1 MATNT
6 NTCNTIRG
14 LKLDACS
21 PNIGGIKNI
30 WLADYKEGAATI
42 TIANAEG
49 ANTTDLVDGS
59 VSKFDESV
67 KWEKYEMR
75 KNTASMTSTLNNS
88 TDGASY
94 VTTELSMVFSRME
107 AQKRIS
113 IQALAIGQCM
123 AAVEDSNGT
132 MWFLGADAPL
142 TATAG
147 AGETGT
153 AKGDANRYTLTL
165 TDESLGFPYTIDTEA
180 ANKIR
185 GITSTSTSSPSL

>member
-1 MATNT
+1 MA

-30 WLADYKEGAATI
+30 WLADYVENAATI
-42 TIANAEG
+42 TVGEG
-49 ANTTDLVDGS
+49 AEETDKLTDGT
-59 VSKFDESV
+59 VSAFAETVTWK
-67 KWEKYEMR
+67 KYEMR

-94 VTTELSMVFSRME
+94 VTTELAMVFSRME

-165 TDESLGFPYTIDTEA
+165 TDESLGFPYTIDETA
-180 ANKIR
+180 ANKIK
-185 GITSTSTSSPSL
+185 GVVAAE

>member
-1 MATNT
+1 MA

-14 LKLDACS
+14 LQLDACS

-30 WLADYKEGAATI
+30 WLADYKENAATI
-42 TIANAEG
+42 TKAEG
-49 ANTTDLVDGS
+49 ADKTDLVDGS
-59 VSKFDESV
+59 VSAFDESV
-67 KWEKYEMR
+67 KWKKYEMR

-165 TDESLGFPYTIDTEA
+165 TDESLGFPYTIDTAEA
-180 ANKIR
+180 DKIR
-185 GITSTSTSSPSL
+185 AITSNSTSTSSPSL

>member
-1 MATNT
+1 MA

-14 LKLDACS
+14 LQLDACS

-42 TIANAEG
+42 TKAEG
-49 ANTTDLVDGS
+49 ADKTELVDGS
-59 VSKFDESV
+59 VSAFDESV
-67 KWEKYEMR
+67 KWKKYEMR

-153 AKGDANRYTLTL
+153 AKGYPNRYTLTL
-165 TDESLGFPYTIDTEA
+165 TDESLGFPYTIDTAEA
-180 ANKIR
+180 DKIR
-185 GITSTSTSSPSL
+185 AITSTSTSVPSL

>member
-1 MATNT
+1 MA

-14 LKLDACS
+14 LVLDACS

-30 WLADYKEGAATI
+30 WLADYMENAATI
-42 TIANAEG
+42 EKAEG
-49 ANTTDLVDGS
+49 TNTTDLVDGS
-59 VSKFDESV
+59 VKAFAETVDW
-67 KWEKYEMR
+67 KKYEMR

-94 VTTELSMVFSRME
+94 VTTELAMVFSRME

-123 AAVEDSNGT
+123 AAVEDSNGV

-165 TDESLGFPYTIDTEA
+165 TDESLGFPYTIDEEA
-180 ANKIR
+180 ANKIK
-185 GITSTSTSSPSL
+185 GVAAAE

>member
-1 MATNT
+1 MA
-6 NTCNTIRG
+6 NTCKTIRG
-14 LKLDACS
+14 LVLDACS

-30 WLADYKEGAATI
+30 WLADYEENVATI
-42 TIANAEG
+42 TKAEG
-49 ANTTDLVDGS
+49 ANTTELVDGAVTAFADS
-59 VSKFDESV
+59 VT
-67 KWEKYEMR
+67 WQKYEMR

-94 VTTELSMVFSRME
+94 VTTELAMVFSRME

-123 AAVEDSNGT
+123 AAVEDSNGV

-165 TDESLGFPYTIDTEA
+165 TDESLGFPYIIEKEA
-180 ANKIR
+180 ADKIR
-185 GITSTSTSSPSL
+185 AIKATDAAE

>member
-1 MATNT
+1 MA
-6 NTCNTIRG
+6 CNTIRG
-14 LKLDACS
+14 LKLDACT

-30 WLADYKEGAATI
+30 WLADYEEGAATI
-42 TIANAEG
+42 AAAEG
-49 ANTTDLVDGS
+49 AEKLTDGS
-59 VSKFDESV
+59 VTAFAETVVWK
-67 KWEKYEMR
+67 KYEMR

-94 VTTELSMVFSRME
+94 VTTELAMVFSRME
-107 AQKRIS
+107 AQKRIA

-123 AAVEDSNGT
+123 ACVEDSNGT

-165 TDESLGFPYTIDTEA
+165 TDESLGFPYTVD
-180 ANKIR
+180 
-185 GITSTSTSSPSL
+185 STLAETIKQNGAE

>member
-1 MATNT
+1 MA

-30 WLADYKEGAATI
+30 WLADYLENAATI
-42 TIANAEG
+42 TVGEG
-49 ANTTDLVDGS
+49 ADKLTDGS
-59 VSKFDESV
+59 VSAFADTV

-94 VTTELSMVFSRME
+94 VTTELAMVFSRME

-123 AAVEDSNGT
+123 AAVEDSNGV

-165 TDESLGFPYTIDTEA
+165 TDESLGFPYTIDETA
-180 ANKIR
+180 ANKIKN
-185 GITSTSTSSPSL
+185 GGVATE